1 MFEPFSLSFFHSRIR
16 AEGGGRKNRGL
27 RDVHFGAKIEL
38 YFWPEIH
45 TASTLRSHTER
56 NQRERKERFLFCF
69 LTATQKKRTGRH
81 LRALYCTRIK
91 SLLSNLSFL
100 TRLARSRV
108 VSVVLV
114 RACRPRGSFFDL
126 NSSVSRRVY
135 DCYFEAGTEWD
146 SQPTTS
152 RTKHRWLTMHA

>member
-56 NQRERKERFLFCF
+56 NQRERKERFAFLRITKKKERGVTYAFC
-69 LTATQKKRTGRH
+69 
-81 LRALYCTRIK
+81 II
-91 SLLSNLSFL
+91 
-100 TRLARSRV
+100 
-108 VSVVLV
+108 
-114 RACRPRGSFFDL
+114 
-126 NSSVSRRVY
+126 
-135 DCYFEAGTEWD
+135 
-146 SQPTTS
+146 
-152 RTKHRWLTMHA
+152 HA

>member
-45 TASTLRSHTER
+45 TAYFARTRREIREKREICFSSHH
-56 NQRERKERFLFCF
+56 K
-69 LTATQKKRTGRH
+69 KKRTGRH
-81 LRALYCTRIK
+81 LRVLYYTRIK
-91 SLLSNLSFL
+91 SPLSNLSFL
-100 TRLARSRV
+100 SRLARSRV
-108 VSVVLV
+108 VSVVSV
-114 RACRPRGSFFDL
+114 RACRPRGFFFDL
-126 NSSVSRRVY
+126 NSSVSRRVR
-135 DCYFEAGTEWD
+135 DWFIEAGTEWD

>member
-1 MFEPFSLSFFHSRIR
+1 MFEPFTLSFFHSRC
-16 AEGGGRKNRGL
+16 EGGGRKNRGL

-56 NQRERKERFLFCF
+56 NQREKREICF
-69 LTATQKKRTGRH
+69 LIASQKKRTGRH

-91 SLLSNLSFL
+91 SPLSNLSFL
-100 TRLARSRV
+100 SRLARSRV

-135 DCYFEAGTEWD
+135 DCFFEAGTEWD